1 MTGDLSK
8 VIEPRTGGGGV
19 AAGVI
24 GIVIMIL
31 YVPQQHNYC
40 ASHHSYKN
48 QHNAPTVAIKH
59 IDGILFATILYV
71 NTYSSLTVH
80 WLL

>member
-1 MTGDLSK
+1 MTGNVSK
-8 VIEPRTGGGGV
+8 VMQARTSGGGGGGV

-24 GIVIMIL
+24 GIVIVIL
-31 YVPQQHNYC
+31 YVPQQHIYC

-48 QHNAPTVAIKH
+48 QHNAPAVAINH
-59 IDGILFATILYV
+59 YSRATILYV